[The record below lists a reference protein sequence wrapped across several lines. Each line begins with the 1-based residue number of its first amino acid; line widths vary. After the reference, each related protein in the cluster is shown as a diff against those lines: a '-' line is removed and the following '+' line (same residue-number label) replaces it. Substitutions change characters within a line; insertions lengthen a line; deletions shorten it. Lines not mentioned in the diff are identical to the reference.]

1 MILASCTGMLTLV
14 GCVQRH
20 VHVHTTADHDHTNL
34 VQACASGVV
43 FGGGS
48 TELVVIQIQCV
59 NLCTGAFDTF
69 DSWTP
74 DSGIL
79 GTVLQHKVHVGGR
92 SGIQGQDTVSHFVRM
107 LSCRVSSSTACCAP
121 GTAHSHPV
129 NQNGYTSSKHAHEST
144 GNFHI
149 LCENLARGRPGQP
162 KIRPGTA
169 DPKTR
174 KFNYKNVIFEL
185 GFGFRTP
192 PPIPDP
198 KIAKT

>member
-1 MILASCTGMLTLV
+1 MILASCTGMLTLD

-79 GTVLQHKVHVGGR
+79 GTVLQHKAHVGGR

-107 LSCRVSSSTACCAP
+107 LSCRVSSCTACCSMYGSTARTCVEDQACMVSSLVERQAAASSEQYCSTW
-121 GTAHSHPV
+121 GT
-129 NQNGYTSSKHAHEST
+129 
-144 GNFHI
+144 
-149 LCENLARGRPGQP
+149 
-162 KIRPGTA
+162 
-169 DPKTR
+169 
-174 KFNYKNVIFEL
+174 
-185 GFGFRTP
+185 
-192 PPIPDP
+192 
-198 KIAKT
+198 